1 MPGSMMIARR
11 IKDTVEY
18 THAASKVAPV
28 TGELTLTG
36 GAGANAAGSYT
47 EVAAS
52 LSSKVKIESICIYGL
67 SAADRY
73 TVDIAIGAAAS
84 ETVLSSVS
92 VGGAVAASFVVP
104 INIPTIES
112 GSRLAAR
119 VASVSG
125 GGDTCKIAINY
136 IEVV

>member
-1 MPGSMMIARR
+1 MSTMILRR

-18 THAASKVAPV
+18 THLSSKSAPT

-36 GAGANAAGSYT
+36 AAGANTQGAYT

-52 LSSKVKIESICIYGL
+52 VAANTKIESICIYGL

-73 TVDIAIGAAAS
+73 TVNVATGAAAAEVVVATIS
-84 ETVLSSVS
+84 I
-92 VGGAVAASFVVP
+92 GGAIAATSTVP
-104 INIPTIES
+104 INIPTIAS
-112 GSRLAAR
+112 GTRLACS